1 MKSILAI
8 LFSVLLI
15 GSSLQGGTPIAL
27 QDQCRYLTP
36 APPDST
42 DTLTVGCA
50 TIIQHHNIS
59 TLVDK
64 HIAHNSNQKM
74 VDGFRVE
81 IFLGSGNDGKTG
93 AGKAR
98 TEFLTA
104 YPDVK
109 AYLAYNQ
116 PNYSI
121 RVGDFKE
128 RIDAVRFLQKIKEQ
142 YPDALLV
149 REKVTK

>member
-1 MKSILAI
+1 MKSILGI
-8 LFSVLLI
+8 VFFVLLM
-15 GSSLQGGTPIAL
+15 GSALQGGTPIASQAGCGGL
-27 QDQCRYLTP
+27 ATT
-36 APPDST
+36 PPDST
-42 DTLTVGCA
+42 DTLKVGCA

-81 IFLGSGNDGKTG
+81 IFLGSGNEGKTG

-121 RVGDFKE
+121 TVGDFKE

-149 REKVTK
+149 REKVAK

>member
-1 MKSILAI
+1 MKSIVT
-8 LFSVLLI
+8 LFFFVLLI
-15 GSSLQGGTPIAL
+15 GSGLQGGTPIAL
-27 QDQCRYLTP
+27 QAGQGGFAT

-59 TLVDK
+59 TLVYK

-74 VDGFRVE
+74 VDGFRIE
-81 IFLGSGNDGKTG
+81 IFLGSGNEGKTG

-121 RVGDFKE
+121 HVGDFKE
-128 RIDAVRFLQKIKEQ
+128 RIDAVRFLQKIKEG

-149 REKVTK
+149 REKVIK